1 MCGIAG
7 IINLSQESAPISNQ
21 ELLAM
26 VAAIRHRGPNATGYN
41 LLPGGSGVGHVR
53 LSIIDLDPASN
64 QPFVSDD
71 GNLVLVFNGEIFNYL
86 ELRTDLAKSGHHFRT
101 QSDTEVLLHAYQE
114 WGKDCVNRF
123 NGMWAFSI
131 FDKRDR
137 SVFCSRD
144 RFGIKPFVYGIYRDR
159 FYFASE
165 GKAILAVQPHFR
177 QPNYNALSLLLRSS
191 ISGRNPE
198 TCFKGLL
205 RLPPAH
211 NLTIR
216 GDQYTIERYWDYPVD
231 PLDISY
237 DSACE
242 YFQELLTDS
251 IKIRLRSDVPIGLTL
266 SGGLDS
272 SAIACLTRKNTTAKL
287 KTYTA
292 SYLNH
297 PQWDESE
304 KATRLANQ
312 LGFTPNRVPLVRSE
326 VVDNIRK
333 AIFHLET
340 PHHSIAILPYWNI
353 IKRARQ
359 DVTVLL
365 EGQGADELLGGYVS
379 VTSLNALKADIMCFR
394 PLEATRRLR
403 AGLSGQLGFSGR
415 RFAMDLCRSAF
426 PPLHDVYRCW
436 RGDEQVYLKE
446 LRGGP
451 SRIPVRKTKSGY
463 DAITENLMQQH
474 KEGLLDLLHYGDAI
488 PMAHGLESRLPFM
501 DYRLVEFCFRLP
513 GNYKLK
519 NGLGKALL
527 RDSSRGIVPDYI
539 LNDNR
544 KLGFVSPIA
553 EWIRED
559 RDIVDSVLNSASCRQ
574 RGLLDVPRSRRL
586 IDQHVSG
593 KINIFSNIYRWMMTE
608 IWFQEFIDPSV

>member
-216 GDQYTIERYWDYPVD
+216 GDQYTI
-231 PLDISY
+231 
-237 DSACE
+237 
-242 YFQELLTDS
+242 
-251 IKIRLRSDVPIGLTL
+251 
-266 SGGLDS
+266 
-272 SAIACLTRKNTTAKL
+272 
-287 KTYTA
+287 
-292 SYLNH
+292 
-297 PQWDESE
+297 
-304 KATRLANQ
+304 
-312 LGFTPNRVPLVRSE
+312 
-326 VVDNIRK
+326 
-333 AIFHLET
+333 
-340 PHHSIAILPYWNI
+340 
-353 IKRARQ
+353 
-359 DVTVLL
+359 
-365 EGQGADELLGGYVS
+365 
-379 VTSLNALKADIMCFR
+379 
-394 PLEATRRLR
+394 
-403 AGLSGQLGFSGR
+403 
-415 RFAMDLCRSAF
+415 
-426 PPLHDVYRCW
+426 
-436 RGDEQVYLKE
+436 
-446 LRGGP
+446 
-451 SRIPVRKTKSGY
+451 
-463 DAITENLMQQH
+463 
-474 KEGLLDLLHYGDAI
+474 
-488 PMAHGLESRLPFM
+488 
-501 DYRLVEFCFRLP
+501 
-513 GNYKLK
+513 
-519 NGLGKALL
+519 
-527 RDSSRGIVPDYI
+527 
-539 LNDNR
+539 
-544 KLGFVSPIA
+544 
-553 EWIRED
+553 
-559 RDIVDSVLNSASCRQ
+559 
-574 RGLLDVPRSRRL
+574 
-586 IDQHVSG
+586 
-593 KINIFSNIYRWMMTE
+593 
-608 IWFQEFIDPSV
+608 